1 MESSVWSPSHER
13 ASCPSRSKAIRC
25 NPSHRDYV
33 LVSMVQWRYNLTDAC
48 FSYDLRN
55 PNGIVKYCE
64 AYQNSLAAC
73 MEWDG
78 QGAHYLDTDWY
89 SVRLVNKTD
98 PKLHFCFYIED
109 SKPPTGNPADCGLN
123 PHILDPLTMEG
134 MTIGGVRVW
143 VPGVIK
149 PI

>member
-1 MESSVWSPSHER
+1 MSAHPALHAAKRYAAILLTGIMYLYPCTADLPER
-13 ASCPSRSKAIRC
+13 LK
-25 NPSHRDYV
+25 
-33 LVSMVQWRYNLTDAC
+33 VQWRYNLTDAC